1 MPSYIHING
10 IDLTVKIVAQLAEI
24 TDVSYNTFWHSY
36 PSEAI

>member
-1 MPSYIHING
+1 MSSYIHING

-24 TDVSYNTFWHSY
+24 TDVSYNTFWHRY